1 MVDVTVFHKMGAA
14 LLEARAPHRVVVFG
28 SSPQA
33 TLLVLLVFTTKIGRV
48 KTLYLLPSGNTVYD
62 EDDRLKHSA
71 EPYSTDSSVLKKN
84 HPLMIMVIHHQEDLL
99 AHPLVTSLLRYKWD
113 SFGRYFYYTN
123 LFLYC
128 IFLTFLTGYVVNTTA
143 PYMYR

>member
-1 MVDVTVFHKMGAA
+1 M
-14 LLEARAPHRVVVFG
+14 
-28 SSPQA
+28 
-33 TLLVLLVFTTKIGRV
+33 
-48 KTLYLLPSGNTVYD
+48 LYNCRIQLHHFFIISGNTVYD

-71 EPYSTDSSVLKKN
+71 EPYSSDSTVLKKN
-84 HPLMIMVIHHQEDLL
+84 HPLMIMVNHHQEDLL

-123 LFLYC
+123 LLLYC